1 MTAKSK
7 LLLIFGIFF
16 AGAFVLIIGSAF
28 FTIFILPMWAG
39 NRAVELNKKRSAETV
54 GTFTYVNVQRRR
66 LEKTG
71 GGGTSYT
78 YYYKYTVNDVL
89 YEGDQSTSGGIT
101 NEEQKNG
108 GVKVK
113 VCYDP
118 SNPKSSEF
126 YSLNDN
132 KTCGK

>member
-7 LLLIFGIFF
+7 LFLIFGIFF
-16 AGAFVLIIGSAF
+16 AGAFALTIGSAF
-28 FTIFILPMWAG
+28 FTLFILPMLAG
-39 NRAVELNKKRSAETV
+39 NRTVELNKKRSAETT

-78 YYYKYTVNDVL
+78 YYYKYAVNDVP
-89 YEGDQSTSGGIT
+89 YTADQSTSGGIT
-101 NEEQKNG
+101 DEEQKKG
-108 GVKVK
+108 GITVK

-118 SNPKSSEF
+118 ADPKSSAF
-126 YSLNDN
+126 YSLKEN
-132 KTCGK
+132 KTCGN